1 MTTTSS
7 VNGTGST
14 SSTSGINDALKSGS
28 ASAADLQNNFLTMLV
43 TQMNNQDP
51 LNPMDNSQ
59 LTSQLAQISTVS
71 SMQTMNTTLNQLLGQ
86 VSASRAMDSA
96 SLIGRTVMV
105 PGSHVSVADG
115 VAGKLGVDLPSTAD
129 AVTVNVLD
137 KDGNV
142 VRTIDM
148 KGQTAGVHDIA
159 WDGKNDAGTAVAD
172 GDYTFKVN
180 ATANGASVQPVALIY
195 GKVQSISGDSTG
207 VLVDVGNGQTAGV
220 DDVRRIL

>member
-7 VNGTGST
+7 TSGST
-14 SSTSGINDALKSGS
+14 SAAGIANTLQSGS
-28 ASAADLQNNFLTMLV
+28 ASAADLQNSFLTMLV

-59 LTSQLAQISTVS
+59 LTSQLAQISQVS
-71 SMQTMNTTLNQLLGQ
+71 GMQTLNTTLNSLLSQ

-96 SLIGRTVMV
+96 ALIGHTVMV
-105 PGSHVSVADG
+105 PGNATTVASG
-115 VAGKLGVDLPSTAD
+115 VPGQIGVDLPATAD
-129 AVTVNVLD
+129 AVTVSVLD

-159 WDGKNDAGTAVAD
+159 WDGKNDAGVAVAD
-172 GDYTFKVN
+172 GDYSFKVT
-180 ATANGASVQPVALIY
+180 ATANGKNVAPVALVY
-195 GKVQSISGDSTG
+195 GKVNSISGDSTG
-207 VLVDVGNGQTAGV
+207 VLVDIGGGRTAPV
-220 DDVRRIL
+220 DGVRRIL

>member
-7 VNGTGST
+7 VNST

-71 SMQTMNTTLNQLLGQ
+71 SMQTMNSTLNQLLSQ

-105 PGSHVSVADG
+105 PGSQVTVKDG
-115 VAGKLGVDLPSTAD
+115 VPGQIGVDLPSTAD
-129 AVTVNVLD
+129 AVTVSVLD
-137 KDGNV
+137 QSGNV

-148 KGQTAGVHDIA
+148 KGQTPGVHDIT
-159 WDGKNDAGTAVAD
+159 WDGKNDAGTALAD

-180 ATANGASVQPVALIY
+180 ATANGTSVQPVALVY

>member
-7 VNGTGST
+7 VNNN
-14 SSTSGINDALKSGS
+14 SSTTNVNAALQSGS
-28 ASAADLQNNFLTMLV
+28 ASAADLQSNFLKMLV

-51 LNPMDNSQ
+51 LNPMDNAQ

-71 SMQTMNTTLNQLLGQ
+71 SMQTMNSTLNQLLSQ

-96 SLIGRTVMV
+96 ALIGHTVMV
-105 PGSHVSVADG
+105 PGSQFSVKDG
-115 VAGKLGVDLPSTAD
+115 VAGQFGVDLPSTAD

-137 KDGNV
+137 ANGNV

-159 WDGKNDAGTAVAD
+159 WDGKNDAGVAVAD
-172 GDYTFKVN
+172 GDYTFKVS
-180 ATANGASVQPVALIY
+180 ATANGTSVQPVALVY
-195 GKVQSISGDSTG
+195 GKVNSISGDSTG
-207 VLVDVGNGQTAGV
+207 VLVDVGNGQQANV

>member
-7 VNGTGST
+7 VNSNTQ
-14 SSTSGINDALKSGS
+14 GINDALKSGS
-28 ASAADLQNNFLTMLV
+28 ASASELQSNFLTMLV

-71 SMQTMNTTLNQLLGQ
+71 SMQTMNATLSQLLAQ

-96 SLIGRTVMV
+96 ALIGHTVMV
-105 PGSHVSVADG
+105 PGTQVSVTDG
-115 VAGKLGVDLPSTAD
+115 VAGKFGVDLPSTAD
-129 AVTVNVLD
+129 AVTIDVLD

-148 KGQTAGVHDIA
+148 KGQTAGVHDVT
-159 WDGKNDAGTAVAD
+159 WDGKNNAGNLVPN
-172 GDYTFKVN
+172 GDYTFKVT
-180 ATANGASVQPVALIY
+180 ATANGTSVQPVALTY

-207 VLVDVGNGQTAGV
+207 VLVDLGNGQTANV

>member
-1 MTTTSS
+1 MTSTSS
-7 VNGTGST
+7 VDT
-14 SSTSGINDALKSGS
+14 SSQGINNALQSGS

-59 LTSQLAQISTVS
+59 LTSQLAQISQVS
-71 SMQTMNTTLNQLLGQ
+71 GMQTMNSTLQALLSQ

-96 SLIGRTVMV
+96 SLIGHTVMV
-105 PGSHVSVADG
+105 PGSSTSVTGG
-115 VAGKLGVDLPSTAD
+115 VPDKIGVDLPSTAD

-148 KGQTAGVHDIA
+148 KGQVAGVHDIP
-159 WDGKNDAGTAVAD
+159 WDGKNDAGAALPD
-172 GDYTFKVN
+172 GDYSFKVT
-180 ATANGASVQPVALIY
+180 ATASGKDVTPVALVY
-195 GKVQSISGDSTG
+195 GKVGSISGDSSG
-207 VLVDVGNGQTAGV
+207 VLVDIGNGRTASV

>member
-7 VNGTGST
+7 TS
-14 SSTSGINDALKSGS
+14 SSTSAAGIANTLQSGS
-28 ASAADLQNNFLTMLV
+28 ASAADLQNSFLTMLV

-59 LTSQLAQISTVS
+59 LTSQLAQISQVS
-71 SMQTMNTTLNQLLGQ
+71 GMQTLNTTLNSLLSQ

-96 SLIGRTVMV
+96 ALIGHTVMV
-105 PGSHVSVADG
+105 PGNATTVASG
-115 VAGKLGVDLPSTAD
+115 VPGQIGVDLPATAD
-129 AVTVNVLD
+129 AVTVSVLD

-159 WDGKNDAGTAVAD
+159 WDGKNDAGVAVAD
-172 GDYTFKVN
+172 GDYSFKVA
-180 ATANGASVQPVALIY
+180 ATANGKSVAPVALVY
-195 GKVQSISGDSTG
+195 GKVNSISGDSTG
-207 VLVDVGNGQTAGV
+207 VLVDIGGGRTAPV
-220 DDVRRIL
+220 DGVRRIL

>member
-1 MTTTSS
+1 MTTTTS
-7 VNGTGST
+7 VSNNSGA
-14 SSTSGINDALKSGS
+14 SGINAALASGS

-71 SMQTMNTTLNQLLGQ
+71 SMQTMNSTLQQLLGQ
-86 VSASRAMDSA
+86 VSASRAMNSA
-96 SLIGRTVMV
+96 TLIGHTVMV
-105 PGSHVSVADG
+105 PGSQVSVTDG
-115 VAGKLGVDLPSTAD
+115 AASQFGVDIPSTAD
-129 AVTVNVLD
+129 AVTVSVLD
-137 KDGNV
+137 QNGNV

-159 WDGKNDAGTAVAD
+159 WDGKNDAGTAVPD
-172 GDYTFKVN
+172 GAYTFKAN
-180 ATANGASVQPVALIY
+180 ATANGTSVQPVALVY
-195 GKVQSISGDSTG
+195 GKVHSVSGDSSG
-207 VLVDVGNGQTAGV
+207 VLVDLGNGQTAGV

>member
-7 VNGTGST
+7 VNGTSST
-14 SSTSGINDALKSGS
+14 SSINSTLQSGS
-28 ASAADLQNNFLTMLV
+28 SSAADLQNNFLTMLV

-71 SMQTMNTTLNQLLGQ
+71 SMQTMNATLNQLLSQ

-96 SLIGRTVMV
+96 ALIGRTVMV
-105 PGSHVSVADG
+105 PGSHVSVKDG
-115 VAGKLGVDLPSTAD
+115 VTGQIGVDLPSTAD
-129 AVTVNVLD
+129 SVTVSVLD
-137 KDGNV
+137 QGGNV

-148 KGQTAGVHDIA
+148 KGQVAGVHDIT
-159 WDGKNDAGTAVAD
+159 WDGKNDAGALVAD
-172 GDYTFKVN
+172 GDYTFKVS
-180 ATANGASVQPVALIY
+180 ATANGSSVQPVALVY
-195 GKVQSISGDSTG
+195 GKVQSISGDSSG

-220 DDVRRIL
+220 NDVRRIL

>member
-1 MTTTSS
+1 MTTTTS
-7 VNGTGST
+7 VNSNTQ
-14 SSTSGINDALKSGS
+14 GINDALKSGS
-28 ASAADLQNNFLTMLV
+28 ASASELQSNFLTMLV

-71 SMQTMNTTLNQLLGQ
+71 SMQTMNATLSQLLAQ

-96 SLIGRTVMV
+96 ALIGHTVMV
-105 PGSHVSVADG
+105 PGTLVSVTDG
-115 VAGKLGVDLPSTAD
+115 VAGKIGVDLPSTAD
-129 AVTVNVLD
+129 AVTVDVLD

-148 KGQTAGVHDIA
+148 KGQTAGVHDIT
-159 WDGKNDAGTAVAD
+159 WDGKNDAGNLVPN
-172 GDYTFKVN
+172 GDYTFKVT
-180 ATANGASVQPVALIY
+180 ATANGTSVQPVALTY

-207 VLVDVGNGQTAGV
+207 VLVNLGNGQTANV

>member
-7 VNGTGST
+7 VNNT
-14 SSTSGINDALKSGS
+14 SSTTSINDALKSGS

-71 SMQTMNTTLNQLLGQ
+71 SMQTMNSTLNQLLSQ

-96 SLIGRTVMV
+96 ALIGRTVMV
-105 PGSHVSVADG
+105 PGSQVAVTDG
-115 VAGKLGVDLPSTAD
+115 APGQFGVDLPSTAD
-129 AVTVNVLD
+129 AVTVNVID
-137 KDGNV
+137 KAGNV

-180 ATANGASVQPVALIY
+180 ATANGTSVQPVALVY
-195 GKVQSISGDSTG
+195 GKVQSVSGDSAG
-207 VLVDVGNGQTAGV
+207 VLVDIGNGQSAGV
-220 DDVRRIL
+220 NDVRRIL